1 MFLLLCTNSVGKS
14 ILLSS
19 KQKRISY
26 SWNVS
31 LEILLRAL
39 TLFFPKDACN
49 ESNPRIIDDSRARKL
64 ANDLKRW
71 KISNHLMVI
80 SSWLIW
86 HFITSLLA
94 GVLTTRPVLLMAWM
108 WSVYSKTVK
117 TFCVDIASSWFR
129 ILTSLRQKISCG
141 LIVSALHFYEAYSSR
156 DQKLLIAFV
165 KILNCNCSKNLVHFP
180 WGRV

>member
-1 MFLLLCTNSVGKS
+1 MAECCKQMFLLLCTNSVGKS

-39 TLFFPKDACN
+39 LTISPKDACN

-117 TFCVDIASSWFR
+117 RLFVYHKFMIPYFDITETVD
-129 ILTSLRQKISCG
+129 
-141 LIVSALHFYEAYSSR
+141 
-156 DQKLLIAFV
+156 LLWINSMCTWLLWD
-165 KILNCNCSKNLVHFP
+165 I
-180 WGRV
+180 